1 MKFCYACGHTTGG
14 EPLFC
19 NSCGRSYDVKLCPK
33 LHVNARIAEACS
45 QCGSRDLSTPQPKIP
60 VGWMSLAV
68 LVRVVTGVLILGFSA
83 PLLRAFFAALFRGS
97 MPTDRVFFGVFVVI
111 ILCSVWAI
119 LPDVSR
125 RIIHRSLLRKSGFL
139 RSQDPR

>member
-33 LHVNARIAEACS
+33 LHVNPRLAEACA
-45 QCGSRDLSTPQPKIP
+45 QCGSRDLSIPQPKVP
-60 VGWMSLAV
+60 VLWRILAILIQIVSAV
-68 LVRVVTGVLILGFSA
+68 LIFCFSA
-83 PLLRAFFAALFRGS
+83 PLLVAFFGDLSKGS
-97 MPTDRVFFGVFVVI
+97 VPNDRLLIGIFAVVV
-111 ILCSVWAI
+111 LCSLWII

-125 RIIHRSLLRKSGFL
+125 RTIHRLIDRKSASLLRRNS
-139 RSQDPR
+139 R

>member
-33 LHVNARIAEACS
+33 LHVNPRIAEACS
-45 QCGSRDLSTPQPKIP
+45 QCGSRDLSIPQAKIP
-60 VGWMSLAV
+60 VPWTLLAV
-68 LVRVVTGVLILGFSA
+68 LAQVVSGILVLCFSA
-83 PLLRAFFAALFRGS
+83 PILAAFFADLSLGSATNDRLFIG
-97 MPTDRVFFGVFVVI
+97 MFAVI
-111 ILCSVWAI
+111 VLCSLWVI

-125 RIIHRSLLRKSGFL
+125 RIIHRSLIRKSGL
-139 RSQDPR
+139 TRNHKHP